1 MPRLRL
7 LQRGVETQC
16 RISDTHPKTTCDALP
31 VTTALGSDDST
42 LPAGKRKLCHGL
54 GADGGAMQSFIR
66 RKNLENYRKQ
76 LAETKDQATRVQ
88 LAVLLAEEEAKE
100 PAASRRRDE
109 E

>member
-1 MPRLRL
+1 
-7 LQRGVETQC
+7 
-16 RISDTHPKTTCDALP
+16 
-31 VTTALGSDDST
+31 
-42 LPAGKRKLCHGL
+42 
-54 GADGGAMQSFIR
+54 MQSFIH

>member
-1 MPRLRL
+1 MSDIRHSPECDMR
-7 LQRGVETQC
+7 
-16 RISDTHPKTTCDALP
+16 RISMTFES
-31 VTTALGSDDST
+31 GDST

-54 GADGGAMQSFIR
+54 GADGGAMQSFIH

-76 LAETKDQATRVQ
+76 LSETKDQATRVQ
-88 LAVLLAEEEAKE
+88 LALLLAEEEAKE